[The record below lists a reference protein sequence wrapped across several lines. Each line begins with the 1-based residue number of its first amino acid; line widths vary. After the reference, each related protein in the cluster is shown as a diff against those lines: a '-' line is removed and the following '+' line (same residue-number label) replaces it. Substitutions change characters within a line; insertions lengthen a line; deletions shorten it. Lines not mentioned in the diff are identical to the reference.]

1 MSAFTDLSN
10 NKIGD
15 STGEHIVFLVC
26 PCFLALIAWFL
37 FSESLGDPA

>member
-1 MSAFTDLSN
+1 MSTFTDLSN

-15 STGEHIVFLVC
+15 SYWGTNCFPSLS
-26 PCFLALIAWFL
+26 CFLALIAWFL

>member
-15 STGEHIVFLVC
+15 STGERIVFLVC
-26 PCFLALIAWFL
+26 LFLALIAWFL
-37 FSESLGDPA
+37 FSESLGDPS

>member
-15 STGEHIVFLVC
+15 SIGDSYFFHSLYF
-26 PCFLALIAWFL
+26 FLALIAWFL
-37 FSESLGDPA
+37 FFESLRDPS

>member
-15 STGEHIVFLVC
+15 SAGERIVFLVC
-26 PCFLALIAWFL
+26 LDLL
-37 FSESLGDPA
+37 L